1 MAGTTLNTEDDACS
15 MCGSSMMTHYQIP
28 VIRFP
33 MPLFEES
40 VFVKDDEDILQSPLD
55 VMECQG
61 FMTNHGHV
69 LSRRDLHD
77 TLRLRGYIT

>member
-1 MAGTTLNTEDDACS
+1 MAGVTLSTEDDACS

-28 VIRFP
+28 VVRFP
-33 MPLFEES
+33 MPLFTSSSWIEDEES
-40 VFVKDDEDILQSPLD
+40 QQESVEI
-55 VMECQG
+55 MECEG